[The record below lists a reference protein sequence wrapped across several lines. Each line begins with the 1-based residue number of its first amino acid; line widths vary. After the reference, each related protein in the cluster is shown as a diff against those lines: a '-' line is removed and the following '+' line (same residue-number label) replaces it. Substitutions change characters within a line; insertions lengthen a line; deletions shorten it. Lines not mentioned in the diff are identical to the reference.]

1 MPRVIEETLTEEIP
15 VTSELVDPNV
25 SKYSTRLPP
34 VEIKKEEQTVTRLPV
49 VETPQLSIQDFEDN
63 PEVQER
69 AYRAVNYLYDSKYDN
84 KTDAVDKYIDLARQ
98 ADFNLTAA
106 GIQYADLLKKQ
117 KRTDPE
123 TQQYLQDIGWL
134 YNEFYAKNEEGKDK
148 YKPTGAREK
157 FALTGDILQGALTDL
172 TNWATAI
179 TFPFTGGQSATARVI
194 AGETSRQTLKQ
205 AIKNVVSKGYGKI
218 PKVPIDPRS
227 FKQVTALT
235 TTEGFIIGSTDNY
248 LRQKRFKEMGVE
260 GYEDFST
267 TEMFISGGFGATIG
281 FSIGSFTNVGYRFF
295 DARALQ
301 KQKEKNSKEF
311 EDVVLDKVD
320 EPKPDAKI
328 ITERTINEPKP
339 DAKIITLEEAA
350 AESNKLR
357 NQNDIPEST
366 HVEQVLDLEATAFD
380 TPNIKLA
387 SKKTLDEEP
396 EIIIV
401 DGKPKNKD
409 NPNQKI
415 IVGGKISKKS
425 FDESVSTY
433 LIFGKPTTY
442 SKQLAKIDPNFET
455 FLRYIRHDSTES
467 IFDNPLKVVND
478 KLYQN
483 RSYIETVRDIAGT
496 QTAKLQTIKENLENS
511 VYKYDRYKSKN
522 NYKLKQ
528 GTALNNDIYKFLNT
542 GRFDANVPNE
552 VVKAGYEIRKIF
564 NDIEKQA
571 VDSGFVFHTI
581 ENFFPRYW
589 KPGAITKSNLNKK
602 RLAEQ
607 LMSDEGMNSSEAYKA
622 VDSLLNKIYDDLDPS
637 VGSLGQRTYKK
648 LNTIPIQDLLTDD
661 VFAVTYLYTN
671 SMARKI
677 ARKEIFGFSE
687 QEFNRKWLV
696 PFFGGTLQRTSSQEG
711 RDIILERLSAK
722 GFDENFLNQ
731 SLVKEYVRLN
741 FTLRQLGKDL
751 PENIEDLVKLK
762 PNKIE
767 SVSKKEKDTAQLRKD
782 FKNLQIN
789 FNDLNKIGL
798 TKNEQDILK
807 NKKLYNVIDD
817 IINQRIA
824 ANDFILKSQ
833 KVEGT
838 LSEKNI
844 DYRNTLKLRN
854 ASASAEKERVIKL
867 HNYVVG
873 IDGMPQSGLTQGLN
887 TAVNGILTA
896 QAMNKLGLA
905 TISSFP
911 EMFIVFMKSGYKV
924 GTQAL
929 LKTIND
935 EVGRIAKNI
944 LFPKNKGRTLSR
956 QELNEFNLV
965 LKGSLAE
972 AVQSSYSEG
981 LGKYSAKGS
990 YYFYRSI
997 LLDQYTKFLQIFSYN
1012 ASKIMINDN
1021 LEKLSKLSTKQLSSN
1036 SKEVVDLK
1044 LPLVQLGIDI
1054 EKGIKW
1060 YKSGQRTD
1068 DLFYENL
1075 KASSARYVDEVVMNP
1090 SKESAQK
1097 PLFMTHWLGR
1107 LTFQLFSY
1115 PVSFANT
1122 IVRNS
1127 ARDIKLSGGKAA
1139 PRIMATYAIMLG
1151 MTRLSRAIKTNG
1163 ESLEE
1168 EYNAESILKDLDTL
1182 GVGGPLSLAYG
1193 YGESRK
1199 YGRNTFRAIA
1209 ETVGGPTFGSAL
1221 ADFYVN
1227 KRGLTTLTE
1236 HMQPYRNV
1244 IIKAF
1249 PEVQFEFDQLIKDLE
1264 DSMANKTEFEK
1275 QLRRQEDYFKY
1286 LKKQSGI
1293 AKEERE
1299 LKDLK
1304 KRQEKVEGG
1313 IVRQQ
1318 YFKGEE
1324 VSEDYPVPYAKKNPS
1339 DRESDD
1345 LGGLTYEDQMN
1356 RLGFV
1361 NGGPTLVHPENKEYF
1376 KKFHNY
1382 VMSEGKELT
1391 QNNKTVTM
1399 RIIGVN
1405 HEGKEYLIP
1414 SYDPENK
1421 KVLSDEDAKQ
1431 KYLQDIK
1438 SGKLKGY
1445 DNPTEAERDRKIFY
1459 PLIVG
1464 EQ

>member
-15 VTSELVDPNV
+15 VTSELVEPNA

-34 VEIKKEEQTVTRLPV
+34 VEITKEEETTTKLPA
-49 VETPQLSIQDFEDN
+49 VETQQLSIQDFQDN

-117 KRTDPE
+117 KRTDSE

-148 YKPTGAREK
+148 YKATGAKEK
-157 FALTGDILQGALTDL
+157 FALTGDILQGALTDF

-179 TFPFTGGQSATARVI
+179 TFPFTGGQSGTARVL
-194 AGETSRQTLKQ
+194 AGEAAKQNLKSG
-205 AIKNVVSKGYGKI
+205 IKNVVSKGYGKI
-218 PKVPIDPRS
+218 PKVPIDPRNL
-227 FKQVTALT
+227 KQVTALT
-235 TTEGFIIGSTDNY
+235 ATEGFVIGSTDNY
-248 LRQKRFKEMGVE
+248 LRQKRFNEMGVE

-267 TEMFISGGFGATIG
+267 KEVLKSGGFGAV
-281 FSIGSFTNVGYRFF
+281 IGSTVGTFINAGYKFF

-301 KQKEKNSKEF
+301 KQKQKDSEEF
-311 EDVVLDKVD
+311 ENIVLDKVKDKEIDDVKIITEKTVD
-320 EPKPDAKI
+320 EPKPDVKI
-328 ITERTINEPKP
+328 V
-339 DAKIITLEEAA
+339 TLEEAA

-366 HVEQVLDLEATAFD
+366 HVEQVLDLEATTFD

-387 SKKTLDEEP
+387 SKEILDEEP

-415 IVGGKISKKS
+415 IVGGKISRKS

-433 LIFGKPTTY
+433 LLFGKPTTY

-478 KLYQN
+478 ELYQN
-483 RSYIETVRDIAGT
+483 RSYIETARDIAGT

-552 VVKAGYEIRKIF
+552 VVKAGYQIRKIF
-564 NDIEKQA
+564 NDMEKQA

-607 LMSDEGMNSSEAYKA
+607 LISDEGMNSSEAYKA
-622 VDSLLNKIYDDLDPS
+622 VDSLVNKIYDDLDPS

-677 ARKEIFGFSE
+677 ARKKLFGFSE

-731 SLVKEYVRLN
+731 SLIKEYVRLN

-767 SVSKKEKDTAQLRKD
+767 SVSTKEKDTAQLRKD
-782 FKNLQIN
+782 FKNLKIN

-798 TKNEQDILK
+798 TKSEQDILK

-844 DYRNTLKLRN
+844 DYKNTLKLRN

-873 IDGMPQSGLTQGLN
+873 IDGMPQSGLAQSVN

-911 EMFIVFMKSGYKV
+911 EMFVPLLKSQPKAT
-924 GTQAL
+924 TQAF
-929 LKTIND
+929 LKTINE
-935 EVGRIAKNI
+935 EVGRIVKNI
-944 LFPKNKGRTLSR
+944 LFPRDKGRTLSR

-981 LGKYSAKGS
+981 LGKYSAKAG
-990 YYFYRSI
+990 YYFYRSV
-997 LLDQYTKFLQIFSYN
+997 LLDQYTKFVQIFAYN
-1012 ASKIMINDN
+1012 TAKIMINDN

-1054 EKGIKW
+1054 EKGINW

-1075 KASSARYVDEVVMNP
+1075 KASGARYVDEVVMNP

-1097 PLFMTHWLGR
+1097 PLFMTHWAGR
-1107 LTFQLFSY
+1107 VTFQLFSY

-1127 ARDIKLSGGKAA
+1127 ARDIKLSGGRAA
-1139 PRIMATYAIMLG
+1139 PRIMATYALMLG
-1151 MTRLSRAIKTNG
+1151 MTRLSRAIKTGG

-1227 KRGLTTLTE
+1227 KRGLTTLSK

-1244 IIKAF
+1244 IIKTF
-1249 PEVQFEFDQLIKDLE
+1249 PEAQFEFDQLIKDLE
-1264 DSMANKTEFEK
+1264 DSMVNKTEFEK
-1275 QLRRQEDYFKY
+1275 QLRRQQDYFKY
-1286 LKKQSGI
+1286 LEKQSGM
-1293 AKEERE
+1293 AKQERE
-1299 LKDLK
+1299 LKDLQ
-1304 KRQEKVEGG
+1304 KRQQKVEGG
-1313 IVRQQ
+1313 FVQ
-1318 YFKGEE
+1318 GPE
-1324 VSEDYPVPYAKKNPS
+1324 VSDTKENPADRVDPFTGQPYSAQM
-1339 DRESDD
+1339 EE
-1345 LGGLTYEDQMN
+1345 LGLDVFQ
-1356 RLGFV
+1356 
-1361 NGGPTLVHPENKEYF
+1361 
-1376 KKFHNY
+1376 
-1382 VMSEGKELT
+1382 
-1391 QNNKTVTM
+1391 
-1399 RIIGVN
+1399 
-1405 HEGKEYLIP
+1405 
-1414 SYDPENK
+1414 
-1421 KVLSDEDAKQ
+1421 
-1431 KYLQDIK
+1431 
-1438 SGKLKGY
+1438 
-1445 DNPTEAERDRKIFY
+1445 ER
-1459 PLIVG
+1459 
-1464 EQ
+1464 